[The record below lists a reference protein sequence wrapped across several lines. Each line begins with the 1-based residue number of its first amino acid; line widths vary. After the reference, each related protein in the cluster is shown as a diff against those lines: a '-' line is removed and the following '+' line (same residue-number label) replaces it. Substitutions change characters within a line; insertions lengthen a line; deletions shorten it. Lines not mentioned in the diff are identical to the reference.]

1 MMDRNDF
8 MEFFRDTHKL
18 NTLSSDDRI
27 EVFRTVLTGSS
38 DLSEELLHDVCNEY
52 GALLPSELPE
62 EITNE

>member
-1 MMDRNDF
+1 MDRNDF

-52 GALLPSELPE
+52 GVLLPSELVE
-62 EITNE
+62 GAI